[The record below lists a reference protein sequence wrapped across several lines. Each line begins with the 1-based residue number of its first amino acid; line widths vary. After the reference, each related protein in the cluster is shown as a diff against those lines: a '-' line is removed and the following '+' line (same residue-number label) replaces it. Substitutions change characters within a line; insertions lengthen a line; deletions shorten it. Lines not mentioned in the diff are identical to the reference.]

1 MTTTNIFAE
10 TIADNRFIAS
20 AQLTADDLGPTS
32 WKQYRQLCDNI
43 ALASWRSLHKTT
55 ADDDNT
61 LGLSLTGLFQFFGT
75 DAKATM
81 PMQKRFVLAC
91 VSVKKEQSQAMKDA
105 RKALRT
111 AKAALEQATED
122 NKDAAVIAAL
132 SASVDSAQAEVE
144 RLTAEPMNIWYTKTP
159 MLDNTKKHASARCRK
174 LIEDTIADIMAER
187 ELMTAEELQ
196 EEALQLKAARKAR
209 KQMKEQAQA
218 ATANA

>member
-1 MTTTNIFAE
+1 MTNTNIFAE

-43 ALASWRSLHKTT
+43 ALASWKSLHKSC

-61 LGLSLTGLFQFFGT
+61 LGLSLAGLFAFFGT

-91 VSVKKEQSQAMKDA
+91 VSVKKEQSAAMKDA

-111 AKAALEQATED
+111 AKAALEQAIED
-122 NKDAAVIAAL
+122 KKDEAVITAL
-132 SASVDSAQAEVE
+132 SESVDSAQAEVE

-174 LIEDTIADIMAER
+174 LIEDTIADIIAER

-209 KQMKEQAQA
+209 KQMKEQAA
-218 ATANA
+218 AANA